1 MIIQGCVQYDF
12 PHDDIWCSDC
22 SNNAQQTRQA
32 NALEAHTVELR
43 RANDLREEELI
54 LKTGLP
60 PSRRRV
66 KVTAPKETS
75 ASAHKGGTPP
85 TTNTVK
91 GGMDVRAR
99 RASTDT

>member
-22 SNNAQQTRQA
+22 SNNAQQTRQS
-32 NALEAHTVELR
+32 NALEAHTIELK

-54 LKTGLP
+54 LKTGRP
-60 PSRRRV
+60 PSGSRV
-66 KVTAPKETS
+66 KVTAPMQQAAQPQQKKET
-75 ASAHKGGTPP
+75 
-85 TTNTVK
+85 TVK

-99 RASTDT
+99 KPSTDT

>member
-32 NALEAHTVELR
+32 NALEAHTIELR

-60 PSRRRV
+60 PSGRRV
-66 KVTAPKETS
+66 KVTAP
-75 ASAHKGGTPP
+75 TPP
-85 TTNTVK
+85 PPLRHQETTVK
-91 GGMDVRAR
+91 GGMDVNP
-99 RASTDT
+99 T